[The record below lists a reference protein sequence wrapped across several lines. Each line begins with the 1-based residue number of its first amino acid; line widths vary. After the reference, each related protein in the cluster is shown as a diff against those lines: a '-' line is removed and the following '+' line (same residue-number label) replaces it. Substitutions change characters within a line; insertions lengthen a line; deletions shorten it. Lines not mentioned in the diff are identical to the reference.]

1 METKSKKNLSTEGK
15 APDTAATTSTTATD
29 TAASTTATS
38 TATADTNATKATAAT
53 DTTAPAA
60 TDTTKATATEQNA
73 KGTTPAT
80 DATATTPADAEPAE
94 QNTTTATLSV
104 DYLKGGYYRGEGKGR
119 YTDPALVGQAERIG
133 TALAQ
138 SGTPASAMNKMV
150 KTLKASSR
158 LPYEAQWGSLEKLTP
173 QVLDLEHKKKAPAL
187 LREVVERNQA
197 AVQNEADFK
206 ACLEHFQNIA
216 IYLRAAKA

>member
-1 METKSKKNLSTEGK
+1 MESKTKKNPGTEGK
-15 APDTAATTSTTATD
+15 TPENNTSGTAATSTTSTV
-29 TAASTTATS
+29 
-38 TATADTNATKATAAT
+38 
-53 DTTAPAA
+53 A
-60 TDTTKATATEQNA
+60 TDTTKDTATEQNT

-80 DATATTPADAEPAE
+80 DATATTPADAEPAAPE
-94 QNTTTATLSV
+94 QNTITAALSV
-104 DYLKGGYYRGEGKGR
+104 DYLKGGYFRGEGKYR

-158 LPYEAQWGSLEKLTP
+158 LPYEAQRGSLEKLTP

>member
-1 METKSKKNLSTEGK
+1 MNKNTNNPSTEGK

-38 TATADTNATKATAAT
+38 TATADTNATKATA
-53 DTTAPAA
+53 
-60 TDTTKATATEQNA
+60 TEQNA

-80 DATATTPADAEPAE
+80 DATATTPANATPADAEPAAPE
-94 QNTTTATLSV
+94 QNTITATLSV
-104 DYLKGGYYRGEGKGR
+104 DYLKGGYFRGEEKGR
-119 YTDPALVGQAERIG
+119 YTDPALIGQAERIG

-158 LPYEAQWGSLEKLTP
+158 LPYEAQRGSLEKLTP